1 MKFGFIG
8 CGNMGG
14 ALAKALA
21 HSTKDI
27 LISDRSGN
35 AKPLAAELGCV
46 YGSVAEA
53 AGCEFVFLGVKPQ
66 MMAGVLSPLQPIF
79 AEKQPI
85 LISMAAGLT
94 IETIVKYAGAPLP
107 VLRIMPNTPVSVG
120 KGMTGFTP
128 NARINED
135 TLRDFLSD
143 MEEAGLWEQV
153 EETQMD
159 TVAALSGSGP
169 AYAYYFTEAL
179 CRGAECC
186 GMDKDQALRYAIAT
200 LEGAAEMM
208 KQGNVSP
215 EQLRIAVCSPGGSTL
230 AGLKAL
236 DDAGFSDGVENC
248 VKAAYNRNKEL
259 AKM

>member
-1 MKFGFIG
+1 MKYGFIG
-8 CGNMGG
+8 CGNMGF
-14 ALAKALA
+14 ALAKAL
-21 HSTKDI
+21 SRRTKDI
-27 LISDRSGN
+27 LICAPNTGKEK
-35 AKPLAAELGCV
+35 AQALGCKW
-46 YGSVAEA
+46 GTALEVAES
-53 AGCEFVFLGVKPQ
+53 CQRIFIGVKPNKVQ
-66 MMAGVLSPLQPIF
+66 EALLPLQDILAQKKPM
-79 AEKQPI
+79 

-94 IETIVKYAGAPLP
+94 IDTIENYAGTSLP

-128 NARINED
+128 NSLIDDA
-135 TLRDFLSD
+135 TLQDFLRD

-153 EETQMD
+153 EEAQMD

-169 AYAYYFTEAL
+169 AYVYYFTEAL
-179 CRGAECC
+179 CRGAESC

-208 KQGNVSP
+208 KQGDTTP
-215 EQLRIAVCSPGGSTL
+215 QQLRTAVCSPGGSTL

-236 DDAGFSDGVENC
+236 DDAGFTDAVENC
-248 VKAAYNRNKEL
+248 VKAAHQRNKEL

>member
-1 MKFGFIG
+1 MKVGFIG

-85 LISMAAGLT
+85 LISMAAGLSLAQIESFAGTSFLT
-94 IETIVKYAGAPLP
+94 I
-107 VLRIMPNTPVSVG
+107 LRASPS
-120 KGMTGFTP
+120 
-128 NARINED
+128 
-135 TLRDFLSD
+135 
-143 MEEAGLWEQV
+143 
-153 EETQMD
+153 
-159 TVAALSGSGP
+159 
-169 AYAYYFTEAL
+169 
-179 CRGAECC
+179 
-186 GMDKDQALRYAIAT
+186 AIAVLPT
-200 LEGAAEMM
+200 PGSPIR
-208 KQGNVSP
+208 QGLFF
-215 EQLRIAVCSPGGSTL
+215 ERLQRI
-230 AGLKAL
+230 
-236 DDAGFSDGVENC
+236 
-248 VKAAYNRNKEL
+248 
-259 AKM
+259 

>member
-79 AEKQPI
+79 AEKKPI
-85 LISMAAGLT
+85 LISMAAGLSLAQ
-94 IETIVKYAGAPLP
+94 IEGFAGTSLP
-107 VLRIMPNTPVSVG
+107 IIRIMPNTPCAVG
-120 KGMTGFTP
+120 KGMIPYCYNSLVTEEMLCVF
-128 NARINED
+128 
-135 TLRDFLSD
+135 LRDMAHAGCFDPIEERL
-143 MEEAGLWEQV
+143 MEAATAVAGC
-153 EETQMD
+153 
-159 TVAALSGSGP
+159 GP
-169 AYAYYFTEAL
+169 AFMYMFIEAMADGGVACGLPREKAITYAA
-179 CRGAECC
+179 
-186 GMDKDQALRYAIAT
+186 AT
-200 LEGAAEMM
+200 MEGAARTVLQTG
-208 KQGNVSP
+208 KHPGA
-215 EQLRIAVCSPGGSTL
+215 LKDAVCSPAGSTIEGVKTL
-230 AGLKAL
+230 EEN
-236 DDAGFSDGVENC
+236 GFRGAVMDC
-248 VKAAYNRNKEL
+248 VKAAYEKSVEL
-259 AKM
+259 GKK

>member
-79 AEKQPI
+79 AEKKPI
-85 LISMAAGLT
+85 LVSMAAGLSLAQ
-94 IETIVKYAGAPLP
+94 IEGFAGTSLP
-107 VLRIMPNTPVSVG
+107 IIRIMPNTPCAVG
-120 KGMTGFTP
+120 KGMIPYCYNSLVTEEMLCVF
-128 NARINED
+128 
-135 TLRDFLSD
+135 LRDMAHAGCFDPIEERL
-143 MEEAGLWEQV
+143 MEAATAVAGC
-153 EETQMD
+153 
-159 TVAALSGSGP
+159 GP
-169 AYAYYFTEAL
+169 AFMYMFIEAMAD
-179 CRGAECC
+179 GGVAC
-186 GMDKDQALRYAIAT
+186 GLPRASALEFAAQMVAGSAKLILESGKHPGVLKD
-200 LEGAAEMM
+200 
-208 KQGNVSP
+208 
-215 EQLRIAVCSPGGSTL
+215 AVCSPGGTTIQGVRAL
-230 AGLKAL
+230 EAGNFRGTVMEAVIKAYEKNFDLK
-236 DDAGFSDGVENC
+236 
-248 VKAAYNRNKEL
+248 
-259 AKM
+259 

>member
-1 MKFGFIG
+1 MKYGFIG
-8 CGNMGG
+8 CGNMGF
-14 ALAKALA
+14 ALAKAL
-21 HSTKDI
+21 SRRTKDI
-27 LISDRSGN
+27 LICAPNSG
-35 AKPLAAELGCV
+35 AEKAEALGCRAGTV
-46 YGSVAEA
+46 QEVAES
-53 AGCEFVFLGVKPQ
+53 CERIFIAVKPNKVREALLPVQ
-66 MMAGVLSPLQPIF
+66 AILAQKKPM
-79 AEKQPI
+79 
-85 LISMAAGLT
+85 LISIAAGLT
-94 IETIVKYAGAPLP
+94 IETVEKYAGTPLP
-107 VLRIMPNTPVSVG
+107 VIRIMPNTPVSVG
-120 KGMTGFTP
+120 KGMIGYTP
-128 NARINED
+128 NGLTDRQ

-143 MEEAGLWEQV
+143 MEEAGLWEEV
-153 EETQMD
+153 REELMD

-179 CRGAECC
+179 CRGAESC

-208 KQGNVSP
+208 KQGDATP

-236 DDAGFSDGVENC
+236 DDAGFSDSVENC